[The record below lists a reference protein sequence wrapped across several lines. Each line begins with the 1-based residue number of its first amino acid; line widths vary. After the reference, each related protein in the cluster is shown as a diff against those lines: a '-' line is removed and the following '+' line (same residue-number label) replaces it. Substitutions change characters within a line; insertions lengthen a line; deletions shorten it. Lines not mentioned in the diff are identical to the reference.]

1 MRHGGRS
8 THLPGCFRHVSLT
21 LSDPPNTDTHRR
33 STLRPTAMRHMRS
46 DLLPIPPAQHIPQH
60 DSCAGAQVDGPDLQH
75 DSQRSHT
82 YTQSDCL
89 DGLAL
94 CAVHSSGG
102 VYMPSLFL
110 PPRLTLSVPAF
121 DAPLERLFER
131 ARSPAPPHA
140 PRSESSQTPSSP
152 GLRLLSKMSG
162 RVCDH
167 LARRESPQPGFQPK
181 PQTFSSTQRAVDI
194 GRAVPR
200 HASQKKRTL
209 ASLGPLL

>member
-1 MRHGGRS
+1 MHKS
-8 THLPGCFRHVSLT
+8 TDQTS
-21 LSDPPNTDTHRR
+21 NTTRNAV
-33 STLRPTAMRHMRS
+33 TP
-46 DLLPIPPAQHIPQH
+46 
-60 DSCAGAQVDGPDLQH
+60 
-75 DSQRSHT
+75 
-82 YTQSDCL
+82 TQSDWTVGPVCCSQFRWHVH
-89 DGLAL
+89 AL
-94 CAVHSSGG
+94 SRI
-102 VYMPSLFL
+102 SLS
-110 PPRLTLSVPAF
+110 PRLTLSVPGF

-162 RVCDH
+162 RVRDR
-167 LARRESPQPGFQPK
+167 LARRESPQPSFQPM

-209 ASLGPLL
+209 PAVRPCGWRPSVLCCSRGGIPISHFRRSGLRMPGRCLGQLGRRKSPGWRGHQPSRCT